1 MEQHDALRLELL
13 GACWVGGLVGCTTS
27 QARRFKIQVATSSLH
42 GFRLA
47 GPRAVAAEALSEGR
61 RTPAQALLQL
71 EAAPGGGA
79 DAVGAGEAAHLR
91 LRPVEAGRVRGAGV
105 PPDHRRLVRQGGAQQ
120 AAPVD
125 RRLRELSVA
134 LGLEPALMK
143 MELRPPT
150 PLVTPRPRWV
160 SEDLVEPEVPVV
172 EGDKPFTNEAPVH
185 EVVCYRLSAASAGCG
200 IIANLLRTSGAL
212 VKLRLNNC
220 QVTDAGAILLA
231 SGIRVWSA
239 LFSYCHRLSNEEFVY
254 GDEESMENEVGK
266 NGAQAIALVLERNQ
280 TVTRI
285 DLSGNPIGVAGAH
298 AFAEMLRK
306 NTSLQSLQLDRTRI
320 QDGAERLIDAF
331 ERSKRNDTRQ
341 TMTLKKAATT
351 DRPANAD
358 TQPSLGHTIFDWVGA
373 RLASSGLRRQQWVVV
388 GTDHVRVGLADLNL
402 VAGDKSS
409 KTLVL
414 FLRFGQFKGL
424 TSNLVAALR

>member
-1 MEQHDALRLELL
+1 MASDSLGRVQSLQKLCLKAVGRQLKHFCNLRL
-13 GACWVGGLVGCTTS
+13 
-27 QARRFKIQVATSSLH
+27 H
-42 GFRLA
+42 
-47 GPRAVAAEALSEGR
+47 PAVAQTLSEPEKQLIYAYDLSR
-61 RTPAQALLQL
+61 LDVFEAQAFLQTIDAWCVKVERNKRRHRCGVWTSKRVDRALKRFLRVVLL
-71 EAAPGGGA
+71 PPA
-79 DAVGAGEAAHLR
+79 DN
-91 LRPVEAGRVRGAGV
+91 
-105 PPDHRRLVRQGGAQQ
+105 Q
-120 AAPVD
+120 VD

-231 SGIRVWSA
+231 SGIRVTKT
-239 LFSYCHRLSNEEFVY
+239 LQLLDLSNEESVY

-331 ERSKRNDTRQ
+331 ERSKS
-341 TMTLKKAATT
+341 LKLLSMLWCAL
-351 DRPANAD
+351 RP
-358 TQPSLGHTIFDWVGA
+358 GVGTK
-373 RLASSGLRRQQWVVV
+373 LASIQAVKYSESE
-388 GTDHVRVGLADLNL
+388 N
-402 VAGDKSS
+402 
-409 KTLVL
+409 
-414 FLRFGQFKGL
+414 
-424 TSNLVAALR
+424 